1 MSEIDNRELVR
12 KAVIT
17 AADALAASGRL
28 NDAQA
33 DKFLDYVFDETK
45 LSKVART
52 VKFRNDNMKID
63 KIGVGGRAAMPKA
76 EATDPG
82 RRRGINTSQVTLT
95 PHEIMVP
102 FEITDIFFESNLE
115 GDKVEQRIIKMFAT
129 QLANDLEEL
138 YIHGQTTPGLAGIES
153 DVYPGGSSTLY
164 VKDAYMAL
172 FDGFLE
178 LAFAGGNLV
187 DFANA
192 QLGAATFRKMLNA
205 MPSKFRRDPSKL
217 RWIVSLETETLWR
230 EKVSAR
236 GTGMGDA
243 ALEGG
248 GNMTPF
254 GIPMVPI
261 PLMDHYVRKA
271 ERVTFASGAGATQS
285 LAFGPIQ
292 SGSVT
297 VVANGLGETPAA
309 AYVENTDY
317 SVDYTNG
324 TITNLGAGI
333 GTTATV
339 EVTYRAN
346 PQILLTHESNLI
358 VAIGRDVR
366 LEKDR
371 DIFRGVNQY
380 ALTVKADCE
389 FEEDSALV
397 LGYNLNDSL

>member
-1 MSEIDNRELVR
+1 MTIENKELVR
-12 KAVIT
+12 KAVISAT
-17 AADALAASGRL
+17 DTLAASGKL

-45 LSKVART
+45 LSKIART
-52 VKFRNDNMKID
+52 VKFRNENMQID
-63 KIGVGGRAAMPKA
+63 KIGVGSRAAVPKA
-76 EATDPG
+76 EAVDPG
-82 RRRGINTSQVTLT
+82 HRRGLTTSQVTLS
-95 PHEIMVP
+95 PVEIMVP
-102 FEITDIFFESNLE
+102 FEITDIFFEHNLE
-115 GDKVEQRIIKMFAT
+115 GDKVEQHIIKMFAT

-138 YIHGQTTPGLAGIES
+138 MIHGQATPGFNALENA
-153 DVYPGGSSTLY
+153 VYPGGSSTLY

-172 FDGFLE
+172 FDGFLR
-178 LAFAGGNLV
+178 LAQGGNLV

-192 QLGAATFRKMLNA
+192 SLGAATFRRMLNA

-230 EKVSAR
+230 EKVAAR

-243 ALEGG
+243 SLNGD

-254 GIPMVPI
+254 GIPMVPV
-261 PLMDHYVRKA
+261 PLMDHYVRQS
-271 ERVTFASGAGATQS
+271 ESVTFSAGAGLIQS
-285 LAFGPIQ
+285 LGFGPIQ
-292 SGSVT
+292 SGSVVIT
-297 VVANGLGETPAA
+297 ASGVGSVPVA
-309 AYVENTDY
+309 AYTEGVDY

-324 TITNLGAGI
+324 VVTNLAAGI
-333 GTTATV
+333 GATDTV
-339 EVTYRAN
+339 EVTYRSN

-366 LEKDR
+366 LERDR

-380 ALTVKADCE
+380 ALTVKADVE
-389 FEEDSALV
+389 FEEDTALV